1 MKEINHH
8 SNYLILQC
16 QNKNCMMRFPA
27 PENSGIG
34 EQCPVCK
41 TSTKIIRRLV
51 LSNENNFP
59 SAKIDL
65 PEFEVILD
73 NIRSTFN
80 VGAIFRTS
88 DGAGISKVHLC
99 GITPPPTH
107 HKVHKTALG
116 AETRIAYEKHPNT
129 LELVQK
135 LKEAGK
141 RIWALEKTDASIP
154 INQVKLEIN
163 DPETVLVVGNE
174 VIGID
179 PDVLE
184 ICDCQVH
191 IPMAGIKNSLNV
203 AVAFGIAVYNLVD
216 KYNFL
221 ENTSI
226 N

>member
-1 MKEINHH
+1 MNNVQSVKPGQK
-8 SNYLILQC
+8 LFTDLC
-16 QNKNCMMRFPA
+16 
-27 PENSGIG
+27 
-34 EQCPVCK
+34 CP
-41 TSTKIIRRLV
+41 TKIIFQAQKLIC
-51 LSNENNFP
+51 LNLKSSWIIF
-59 SAKIDL
+59 DL
-65 PEFEVILD
+65 
-73 NIRSTFN
+73 TFN

-184 ICDCQVH
+184 ICDCQMH